1 MPDETEETEV
11 SEGDDCQEEI
21 SATQGEVLKFTSA
34 ALKYAGKGGKK
45 LKNYNKYA
53 RIGEKYHLRF
63 KMIKCNQ
70 ALVKTILHS
79 YGFEQCSSKN
89 SNCNIIWTGSHLKP
103 HVLRTM
109 ASWQRVNHFPRSF
122 LLTRKD
128 KLYECLGRAQTLF
141 GSSYNI
147 VPEFFVTPK
156 DYRKFVEHFNAQSHG
171 LKPFIVKPV
180 ASSRGNG
187 IFIIQSPGDIPLG
200 SPMLVSRYIENPYL
214 LNGHKFDLRLY
225 VLVTSFY
232 PLVAYI
238 YSEGLARFAS
248 EKYSNSAK
256 SYEQHFSHLTNY
268 SLNKNNGKFIRNESA
283 DTEDCGHKWTLGA
296 LLRKLQ
302 SNGVDVNL
310 LMVRVEDVVLKALFS
325 VQGQIAAASKN
336 VVAHSKCCF
345 ELFGF
350 DILVDTDLKPW
361 LLEVNLSPSLSCDT
375 PLDLQL
381 KSSLVCNVLT
391 LAAVPLV
398 PQKYIEGRLP
408 TSCGTFIFF
417 TTSFADKLFW
427 DNEKRYISKDAAL
440 FIAQRLKK
448 KSIRCLS
455 PSFSPTKIYTN
466 NKERSRNILERW
478 KMEFDRLGAFVPL
491 FPRENSFY
499 LYSYLME
506 DYDTVNWDARLFEDI
521 YGSISSDSFSEE
533 TVKLVQKELMDCEN
547 IVKISSL
554 SKSVREALMP
564 SLEMAERYTS
574 RMTKP
579 GIKYAN
585 KLPKLRP
592 ELRKRSDSFE
602 ETESKLRPLVANY
615 DDVVFATSLQIDHAA
630 FEKTPVDETNP
641 KIPLAELSEIIA
653 LKTPT
658 GLLSENKT
666 RQDLHTGSDE
676 NAEPILAV
684 QF

>member
-1 MPDETEETEV
+1 MTDETRNMEV
-11 SEGDDCQEEI
+11 SEGDDCQEETNI
-21 SATQGEVLKFTSA
+21 TQGEVLKFTSA
-34 ALKYAGKGGKK
+34 ALKYAGKSGKK
-45 LKNYNKYA
+45 LKNHNKYA
-53 RIGEKYHLRF
+53 GIGEKYHLRF

-79 YGFEQCSSKN
+79 YGFEQCSSRN

-103 HVLRTM
+103 HVLRSM

-141 GSSYNI
+141 GNSYNI
-147 VPEFFVTPK
+147 IPEFFVTPK
-156 DYRKFVEHFNAQSHG
+156 DYQKFVDHFNAQSHG

-187 IFIIQSPGDIPLG
+187 IFIIQSPGGIPLG

-214 LNGHKFDLRLY
+214 VNGYKFDLRLY
-225 VLVTSFY
+225 VLVTSFC
-232 PLVAYI
+232 PLVAYM

-283 DTEDCGHKWTLGA
+283 DTEDTGHKWTLGA

-302 SNGVDVNL
+302 SNGIDTNL

-325 VQGQIAAASKN
+325 VQGQVAAASKN
-336 VVAHSKCCF
+336 VVHSKCCF

-350 DILVDTDLKPW
+350 DILIDSSLKPW

-391 LAAVPLV
+391 LAALPLL
-398 PQKYIEGRLP
+398 PQKYTEGRFP
-408 TSCGTFIFF
+408 TCATFC
-417 TTSFADKLFW
+417 TSSR
-427 DNEKRYISKDAAL
+427 KRYMSKDAAL
-440 FIAQRLKK
+440 FVAQRLKK

-455 PSFSPTKIYTN
+455 PSFSPTKIYAN
-466 NKERSRNILERW
+466 NKERARNSLERW
-478 KMEFDRLGAFVPL
+478 KVEFDRLGAFVPL

-506 DYDTVNWDARLFEDI
+506 DYDTINWDARLFEDI
-521 YGSISSDSFSEE
+521 YGDRFSDLFTEK

-547 IVKISSL
+547 IVEIASL
-554 SKSVREALMP
+554 SGSVREALMP
-564 SLEMAERYTS
+564 SLKMAGRYMS

-585 KLPKLRP
+585 KLPKLRS

-602 ETESKLRPLVANY
+602 QMESKLRPLVVDY

-630 FEKTPVDETNP
+630 FEKAFIDGANP
-641 KIPLAELSEIIA
+641 KIPLTELSKITVF
-653 LKTPT
+653 KTP
-658 GLLSENKT
+658 GISLSENKI
-666 RQDLHTGSDE
+666 RQIRADPDE
-676 NAEPILAV
+676 NAEPIIAV